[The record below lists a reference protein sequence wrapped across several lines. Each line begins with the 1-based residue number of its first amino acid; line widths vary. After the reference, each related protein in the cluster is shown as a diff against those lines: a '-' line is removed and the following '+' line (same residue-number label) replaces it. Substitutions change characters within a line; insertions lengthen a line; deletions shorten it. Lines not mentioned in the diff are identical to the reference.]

1 MPRQFNAR
9 NDIDPFTLVSQAIRS
24 LIRHAKRFT
33 ALSSCRSTRKSTRT
47 RHLVFYVAA
56 AWHREEKVISPT
68 VRYGRPVIASAT
80 LRRWW
85 RVKWDF
91 HFAEKRRCFS
101 RRRNIFRTMSRDWY
115 FSLEEKRAI
124 IIYALC
130 IYSSDDWARAFDIRL
145 SIDLI
150 KQGPLENLSTMMTGL
165 ATAHKKFISTVIY
178 FLRRAR
184 RRPLISFTLIFSTE
198 ESSTS
203 DRVDVATL

>member
-1 MPRQFNAR
+1 MRETTSILSHSFR
-9 NDIDPFTLVSQAIRS
+9 RLCDVV
-24 LIRHAKRFT
+24 RHAKRFT
-33 ALSSCRSTRKSTRT
+33 ALSPSRSTRRSTWT

-56 AWHREEKVISPT
+56 AWHREEKVISPA

-80 LRRWW
+80 FRR
-85 RVKWDF
+85 REIVRIKWDF
-91 HFAEKRRCFS
+91 HFAEKRWFFH
-101 RRRNIFRTMSRDWY
+101 RRRNIFRTISRDWY
-115 FSLEEKRAI
+115 FSLAEKRAI

-150 KQGPLENLSTMMTGL
+150 KQEPLENLSTMMTGL